1 MLRSKSSLPPLYF
14 FYRASNLTLRTCKS
28 EKKRCKCSMKTERVI
43 EFLTTSKFTFLL
55 FQKMENSNESQDQMS
70 NSPTS
75 TGSAGRPV
83 PVENIHVEFT
93 EVKILK
99 PFRFR

>member
-1 MLRSKSSLPPLYF
+1 
-14 FYRASNLTLRTCKS
+14 
-28 EKKRCKCSMKTERVI
+28 MKTERVI

-55 FQKMENSNESQDQMS
+55 FQKMENSNENQDQMS
-70 NSPTS
+70 NSPTL
-75 TGSAGRPV
+75 TGSDRRPV
-83 PVENIHVEFT
+83 AVENIHVEST

>member
-1 MLRSKSSLPPLYF
+1 
-14 FYRASNLTLRTCKS
+14 
-28 EKKRCKCSMKTERVI
+28 MKTERVI

-70 NSPTS
+70 SLPTS

>member
-1 MLRSKSSLPPLYF
+1 
-14 FYRASNLTLRTCKS
+14 
-28 EKKRCKCSMKTERVI
+28 MKTERVI
-43 EFLTTSKFTFLL
+43 EFLTKSKFTFLL
-55 FQKMENSNESQDQMS
+55 FQKMENSSESRDQMS
-70 NSPTS
+70 KSPTL

>member
-1 MLRSKSSLPPLYF
+1 
-14 FYRASNLTLRTCKS
+14 
-28 EKKRCKCSMKTERVI
+28 MKTERVI

-70 NSPTS
+70 TSP
-75 TGSAGRPV
+75 TGSARRPV
-83 PVENIHVEFT
+83 AVENIHVEFT
-93 EVKILK
+93 VVKKLK

>member
-1 MLRSKSSLPPLYF
+1 
-14 FYRASNLTLRTCKS
+14 
-28 EKKRCKCSMKTERVI
+28 MKTERVI
-43 EFLTTSKFTFLL
+43 EFFTTSKFTFLL

-70 NSPTS
+70 TSPTS

>member
-1 MLRSKSSLPPLYF
+1 
-14 FYRASNLTLRTCKS
+14 
-28 EKKRCKCSMKTERVI
+28 MKTERVI
-43 EFLTTSKFTFLL
+43 EFTSEFTFLL

-70 NSPTS
+70 TSPTS

-83 PVENIHVEFT
+83 AVENIHVEFT